1 MSCQLEGEPVVTVR
15 QLSNA
20 RVNVSAVE
28 SSEPQKE
35 FMPHTAR
42 LRSMDFSAH
51 AQEVREQMDWTAS
64 RWDLDSALKSEQE
77 AAGKRA
83 VWETGLLLAEDTLR
97 ARLRKL
103 SLDLHIMEGDGNC
116 QFRSV
121 AHSVYGS
128 QEQHM
133 RVRRAAIMH
142 MRRCPDEFRAFLG
155 SDFDAY
161 LASMSESGVWGDEL
175 TLRAI
180 SNALCITI
188 SVVIGAT
195 QMVRYIPTDY
205 RQGKTVRSSAVEQ
218 KRQFLQR
225 KGLTDAEIEE
235 AFRRVPEAPAAAY
248 VPAPSP
254 HSVVAVPAGTVT
266 PAGYVP
272 VQQQQLVPAQPQP
285 VRWGQAMLGAAFVAA
300 GVYALKVVVWPYVA
314 DAVTK
319 WKASQGEMAEAKAL
333 QEKESNALAEAIQ
346 AQTSEL
352 RNTVELLQKLTV
364 SLEASV
370 AESKRAA
377 QDSLSLADLRA
388 ELRTLAGTIRDGP
401 GAAHMPGAEAAANA
415 AGVAAVKPT
424 PHPASAAEE
433 ALATPFRPAD
443 ESPTPAA
450 PALSGP
456 AHPASYMEVL
466 EMLEKGQKPPGIRTD
481 INDKAPNPTQSVPSP
496 RLAPR
501 RKPWERSVE
510 GPSPASSADG
520 ETADTPPPRGPPS
533 TSSSTGRPSSEQS
546 PGRSRAAATS
556 IYEAG
561 GVIAGRLG
569 SGSTASPSARSVE
582 PKAPSY
588 AAVVRDSPDTSD
600 IRGWQPP
607 PMPQPSISL

>member
-1 MSCQLEGEPVVTVR
+1 MGLCGCFTSSRSRNADPESKQTADDEDYAGQLARLMSCQLEGEPVVTVR

-205 RQGKTVRSSAVEQ
+205 RQGKTVRRMWVG
-218 KRQFLQR
+218 R
-225 KGLTDAEIEE
+225 TDAWTGN
-235 AFRRVPEAPAAAY
+235 R
-248 VPAPSP
+248 
-254 HSVVAVPAGTVT
+254 AG
-266 PAGYVP
+266 
-272 VQQQQLVPAQPQP
+272 LVW
-285 VRWGQAMLGAAFVAA
+285 V
-300 GVYALKVVVWPYVA
+300 
-314 DAVTK
+314 
-319 WKASQGEMAEAKAL
+319 
-333 QEKESNALAEAIQ
+333 
-346 AQTSEL
+346 
-352 RNTVELLQKLTV
+352 
-364 SLEASV
+364 
-370 AESKRAA
+370 
-377 QDSLSLADLRA
+377 
-388 ELRTLAGTIRDGP
+388 
-401 GAAHMPGAEAAANA
+401 
-415 AGVAAVKPT
+415 GVAA
-424 PHPASAAEE
+424 
-433 ALATPFRPAD
+433 
-443 ESPTPAA
+443 
-450 PALSGP
+450 
-456 AHPASYMEVL
+456 
-466 EMLEKGQKPPGIRTD
+466 
-481 INDKAPNPTQSVPSP
+481 
-496 RLAPR
+496 
-501 RKPWERSVE
+501 
-510 GPSPASSADG
+510 
-520 ETADTPPPRGPPS
+520 
-533 TSSSTGRPSSEQS
+533 PSSC
-546 PGRSRAAATS
+546 A
-556 IYEAG
+556 EARMQG
-561 GVIAGRLG
+561 HEL
-569 SGSTASPSARSVE
+569 TASNS
-582 PKAPSY
+582 
-588 AAVVRDSPDTSD
+588 
-600 IRGWQPP
+600 
-607 PMPQPSISL
+607 